1 MFQAEIQ
8 VQPKEGLHF
17 CLFLNL
23 QSKIVVTMP
32 NWKKA
37 FFPPQVGAVMGI
49 FSLSPYSR
57 KSVSRKVF
65 SYLSNRSN
73 RMFGFFSSEKE
84 DTSGRQQ
91 CSPHS
96 SLLSQ
101 FTVLLKSYCL
111 LLTLPARKPEVTV
124 ACEDEAGPE
133 VVLLWAVW
141 GSVLSWGLQQQFSG
155 GSADARLRPFP
166 SLLSA
171 RAAAKLLSEPL
182 QKHLDIGK
190 GSVREG
196 KVGDKVTSS
205 LVFMRG
211 DNCQLGQ

>member
-1 MFQAEIQ
+1 
-8 VQPKEGLHF
+8 
-17 CLFLNL
+17 
-23 QSKIVVTMP
+23 MP

-37 FFPPQVGAVMGI
+37 FFPSQVGSVMGI
-49 FSLSPYSR
+49 FPLSPYSR

-91 CSPHS
+91 CSPRS

-111 LLTLPARKPEVTV
+111 LLTLPAKKPEAT
-124 ACEDEAGPE
+124 AGCEDEAGPE
-133 VVLLWAVW
+133 VVLLQAAW
-141 GSVLSWGLQQQFSG
+141 GSVLPWGLEHHFSRS
-155 GSADARLRPFP
+155 SADDRPCPFP
-166 SLLSA
+166 SSLLA
-171 RAAAKLLSEPL
+171 QAAAKLLTK
-182 QKHLDIGK
+182 QKHQGIGK

-196 KVGDKVTSS
+196 KVGDNKQPC
-205 LVFMRG
+205 LYERR
-211 DNCQLGQ
+211 